1 MKRKLCALFLAVLMV
16 LPLSGCVVEG
26 LMIVTVATLVAGIG
40 DHYALR
46 TNWGIQ
52 LPDGYEELY
61 GMTEVGRDGD
71 RYHVIRYDSAA
82 DLDAL
87 VVWNRAPCGAE
98 LQQMV
103 NDSLERIEVPSE
115 VYPDYNNWSWF
126 QMIGEDDSRDQLLI
140 FCDGNTLY
148 IYEHYM

>member
-87 VVWNRAPCGAE
+87 QTVVLTTSTTLFAQLVATIV
-98 LQQMV
+98 V
-103 NDSLERIEVPSE
+103 NWL
-115 VYPDYNNWSWF
+115 
-126 QMIGEDDSRDQLLI
+126 
-140 FCDGNTLY
+140 
-148 IYEHYM
+148 